1 MLRLSEILRLT
12 QDDKYRKF
20 ILIAIMSDMYY
31 REPICTTVIPDMCDR
46 ESIGEGFWI
55 ESILVPLKVKRYLI
69 RPLPILNFRHIVTV
83 LRNVRFMIDLF
94 IADRLLGIGRKI
106 SQLRHTINHIRHKM
120 KPVQIV

>member
-1 MLRLSEILRLT
+1 MLSERFRLIVNRLRVENRSPSGKPESL
-12 QDDKYRKF
+12 F
-20 ILIAIMSDMYY
+20 L
-31 REPICTTVIPDMCDR
+31 VIPDMCDR

-106 SQLRHTINHIRHKM
+106 SQLRHTIDHIRHKM